1 MMRAASACV
10 GLGLA
15 LGSHAR
21 IATAQQATSLNH
33 FEPAPAGDAM
43 LWVPSST
50 AEGTIRPT
58 FAVIGDYAHR
68 PLVLSDAA
76 TGKTVREVVDHQLTL
91 HVLASLHLVERL
103 ALDLAV
109 PFTLNQA
116 GDDRGAR
123 AFPSPHGS
131 AVGDLRVGARAT
143 VLEGAGYWPSASIG
157 ASVWLPTGDDRA
169 YTGTG
174 KVRFAPSLSVG
185 AEGPRF
191 VWGLSASRRFDPG
204 AGLLG
209 SDIGL
214 LAGGAARFGAFQIG
228 PEIVFSTVTDQ
239 PGADAFSR
247 RTTSLEALAV
257 ARARYRI
264 LRFTL
269 AVGPGFGREP
279 GTPTVRVLGGVEVA
293 FDAVKRR
300 DGHDADRSH
309 VGSPEKRP
317 AKPLAESGVDTDGDG
332 VPDDRD
338 RCKTVVGSPS
348 GPRPGCPIDSDGD
361 GAPDARDACPNEAG
375 PVVGDPARD
384 GCPLDNDGDGVS
396 DAVDACVREKGPR
409 STDPKISGCPGSLRV
424 GVSEIA
430 LFAPL
435 TFKTSSAEID
445 PTSFPVLEEIV
456 AALKANPDI
465 ARVAVDGHTDGR
477 GDAGTNVLLSQKRAV
492 SVVGWLTAHGID
504 PRRTEARGF
513 GPHQPI
519 ADNATDAGRAKNRR
533 VELVILRRT
542 VDGEAG
548 WEEGTVDR
556 NVEPKLEVR
565 P

>member
-1 MMRAASACV
+1 M
-10 GLGLA
+10 LD
-15 LGSHAR
+15 GS
-21 IATAQQATSLNH
+21 
-33 FEPAPAGDAM
+33 
-43 LWVPSST
+43 
-50 AEGTIRPT
+50 
-58 FAVIGDYAHR
+58 
-68 PLVLSDAA
+68 
-76 TGKTVREVVDHQLTL
+76 
-91 HVLASLHLVERL
+91 
-103 ALDLAV
+103 
-109 PFTLNQA
+109 
-116 GDDRGAR
+116 
-123 AFPSPHGS
+123 
-131 AVGDLRVGARAT
+131 
-143 VLEGAGYWPSASIG
+143 GYWPSASIG

-174 KVRFAPSLSVG
+174 KARFAPSLAVG
-185 AEGPRF
+185 AEGSRF

-204 AGLLG
+204 GGLLG
-209 SDIGL
+209 SDIAL

-228 PEIVFSTVTDQ
+228 PEIAFSTVTDH

-269 AVGPGFGREP
+269 AAGPGFGREP
-279 GTPTVRVLGGVEVA
+279 GTPTVRVLGGVEVS

-300 DGHDADRSH
+300 DRLDVDHSR
-309 VGSPEKRP
+309 VGSPENRP
-317 AKPLAESGVDTDGDG
+317 VKPLVDSDVDSDGDG
-332 VPDDRD
+332 VPDVRD
-338 RCKTVVGSPS
+338 VCKTVVGSPS

-361 GAPDARDACPNEAG
+361 QLADTRDACPNEAG

-384 GCPLDNDGDGVS
+384 GCPLDTDGDGVP
-396 DAVDACVREKGPR
+396 DAVDACIRDKGPR
-409 STDPKISGCPGSLRV
+409 SSDPKISGCPGSLRV

-477 GDAGTNVLLSQKRAV
+477 GDAAANVLLSQKRAV

-533 VELVILRRT
+533 VELVILRRIPE
-542 VDGEAG
+542 GEAG
-548 WEEGTVDR
+548 WEDGTVDR
-556 NVEPKLEVR
+556 NVEPKPEVR
-565 P
+565 R